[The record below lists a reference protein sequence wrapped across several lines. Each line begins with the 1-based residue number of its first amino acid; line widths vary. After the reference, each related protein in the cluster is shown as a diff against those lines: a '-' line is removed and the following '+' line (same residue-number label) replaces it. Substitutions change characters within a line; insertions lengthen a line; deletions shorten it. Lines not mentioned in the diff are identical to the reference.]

1 MPAAETSAISANFSI
16 QIVVGNFDDR
26 IRMKKLVTIALVI
39 FSLASI
45 GLSQDDTRKF
55 KYSSKRAFTGT
66 VLHYIKTNIDGTQP
80 EFVSQYFADGD
91 TMESFKFHK
100 GNFPAALVIAKMDW
114 ETFSAAALY
123 SHRINSK
130 TERPLF
136 ATIRFDRTKRH
147 AEVSIP
153 TMKPEKETFS
163 IPKFP
168 VHIYNFD
175 LGSLNFALPH
185 LVDSKGT
192 FTIGIAD
199 PTFRDN
205 APMAEYK
212 GEVSIRFVAE
222 ELRNGNLSRKYSIDG
237 PGLKMRGGHIWV
249 NKQKNW
255 IEDIEIDL
263 PDNPE
268 WKTFKFKLL
277 KAEQMTRP
285 QWEKFILDQF

>member
-1 MPAAETSAISANFSI
+1 MPAAEASTIFVNFSI
-16 QIVVGNFDDR
+16 QIVVGNFDYR
-26 IRMKKLVTIALVI
+26 ICMNKLVTIALVVV
-39 FSLASI
+39 SLAGI

-55 KYSSKRAFTGT
+55 KFSSKKAFTGT
-66 VLHYIKTNIDGTQP
+66 VLHYVKTNIDGTQP
-80 EFVSQYFADGD
+80 EFVSQYYADGD

-114 ETFSAAALY
+114 ETFSAGALY

-136 ATIRFDRTKRH
+136 ATIRFDRSKRL

-153 TMKPEKETFS
+153 TMKAEKETFS

-185 LVDSKGT
+185 LVDPKGAI
-192 FTIGIAD
+192 TIGIAD
-199 PTFRDN
+199 PTFRND

-212 GEVSIRFVAE
+212 GEVVIRFVAE
-222 ELRNGNLSRKYSIDG
+222 EMRNGNLSRKYSING
-237 PGLKMRGGHIWV
+237 PGVKMRGGHIWV

-268 WKTFKFKLL
+268 WKNFKLKLL

>member
-1 MPAAETSAISANFSI
+1 MKSLIS
-16 QIVVGNFDDR
+16 
-26 IRMKKLVTIALVI
+26 LALVVV
-39 FSLASI
+39 SLATI
-45 GLSQDDTRKF
+45 GLSQDDTNKF
-55 KYSSKRAFTGT
+55 KYTSKKSFTGI
-66 VLHYIKTNIDGTQP
+66 VLHYVKTNVDGTQP

-100 GNFPAALVIAKMDW
+100 GNFPAALVKAKMDW
-114 ETFSAAALY
+114 TTFSAAALY

-136 ATIRFDRTKRH
+136 ATIIFDGTRRL

-153 TMKPEKETFS
+153 TMKPEKETFA
-163 IPKFP
+163 IAKFP

-185 LVDSKGT
+185 LVNPKGS

-212 GEVSIRFVAE
+212 GEVVVRFVAE
-222 ELRNGNLSRKYSIDG
+222 ELRNGSLSRKYAIDG
-237 PGLKMRGGHIWV
+237 PGLKNRGGHIWV

-255 IEDIEIDL
+255 IEDIEIDM

-268 WKTFKFKLL
+268 WKTFKFKLI
-277 KAEQMTRP
+277 KAEQMTRL